1 MHQRQSMPRWWRYWS
16 FGIGLLTLIAAGALY
31 VLFDPSSALAY
42 LDLLLFVSVALLSF
56 LSGLGI
62 QFRVGTRR
70 IWGKHFHA
78 ASQLLLGTL
87 LLSSP
92 AVAFLEQTVAPYDVL
107 AGAGGLLMLLFGFGT
122 LYRPAAFGPYASTD

>member
-1 MHQRQSMPRWWRYWS
+1 MHQRRSMPRWWRYWS

-56 LSGLGI
+56 LSGQGI

-87 LLSSP
+87 FFSFL
-92 AVAFLEQTVAPYDVL
+92 AVAFLEQAIEPWNVL

-122 LYRPAAFGPYASTD
+122 LYRPTAFGPYASTD